1 MDKIKNLI
9 TNVYDSYMKSPPPIE
24 AAESMAY
31 AKPHVGTADIVFD
44 RRMCEDDAQCMR
56 DRMMNRK

>member
-9 TNVYDSYMKSPPPIE
+9 TNVYDYMKSPPIE

-31 AKPHVGTADIVFD
+31 AKPHVGTRDIVID